1 MAPLTHSM
9 PPQLIPPARPTDPA
23 DSPARLLIISPD
35 AKLRHH
41 LVDHLTQH
49 PTRWRAEAIP
59 ALKHLGPTPEDHLA
73 DTDLVLAHT
82 PHPSHTDEPTPP
94 STDTPALRLL
104 DDLLLLAPDLPV
116 ILLTD
121 HANHREAA
129 DAIARGAYDYLTV
142 ASTLD
147 PEILPILIEKNR
159 ALQRVKQ
166 ENAYL
171 QQQLTM
177 LLGRTK
183 SRNADLEQIAAT
195 DPLTALAN
203 RRAFLES
210 LHRRFADAKRHQRD
224 LACLL
229 LDLDGFKPINDQLGH
244 AAGDRLLIATADAL
258 RHCARASDTPGRLG
272 GDEFVL
278 LLPETDAD
286 EAARIA
292 HRLRA
297 AFQQAAQA
305 ELDAIL
311 KNPSPSAPYTLAPIV
326 PPPPTKDIPLQRDG
340 MPPPTPTLAIGLAT
354 RINSDTP
361 DADALLDA
369 ADAAMYHAKRSGKG
383 HTALAQPGDNTP
395 TLVPAPPDTHR
406 HSA

>member
-1 MAPLTHSM
+1 
-9 PPQLIPPARPTDPA
+9 
-23 DSPARLLIISPD
+23 
-35 AKLRHH
+35 
-41 LVDHLTQH
+41 
-49 PTRWRAEAIP
+49 
-59 ALKHLGPTPEDHLA
+59 
-73 DTDLVLAHT
+73 
-82 PHPSHTDEPTPP
+82 
-94 STDTPALRLL
+94 
-104 DDLLLLAPDLPV
+104 
-116 ILLTD
+116 
-121 HANHREAA
+121 
-129 DAIARGAYDYLTV
+129 RGAYDYLTV

-159 ALQRVKQ
+159 SLQRVKQ

-278 LLPETDAD
+278 RLPETDAD
-286 EAARIA
+286 EAARIV
-292 HRLRA
+292 HRLRL
-297 AFQQAAQA
+297 AFQAAAEA
-305 ELDAIL
+305 ELVAIL
-311 KNPSPSAPYTLAPIV
+311 SESPAAPTPAPYTLASVI
-326 PPPPTKDIPLQRDG
+326 PPPPHEPLPDPHDAST
-340 MPPPTPTLAIGLAT
+340 PPNPTLAIGLAT
-354 RINSDTP
+354 RLTSEAP

-369 ADAAMYHAKRSGKG
+369 ADAAMYHAKRSTRGA
-383 HTALAQPGDNTP
+383 TALAQPA
-395 TLVPAPPDTHR
+395 PADPILLPPPHDAKR

>member
-1 MAPLTHSM
+1 M
-9 PPQLIPPARPTDPA
+9 PPQLIPPTRPTDAPA
-23 DSPARLLIISPD
+23 NVLVISTD
-35 AKLRHH
+35 AQLRHH
-41 LVDHLTQH
+41 LVDHLDQH

-59 ALKHLGPTPEDHLA
+59 ALKHLGPAPEDRLA
-73 DTDLVLAHT
+73 QTDLVLAHT
-82 PHPSHTDEPTPP
+82 PEHSQKPTVSDRGSAPP
-94 STDTPALRLL
+94 KNPDTPALQLL

-129 DAIARGAYDYLTV
+129 EAIARGAYDYLTV

-147 PEILPILIEKNR
+147 PEILPIIIEKNR

-183 SRNADLEQIAAT
+183 SRNADLEHIAAT
-195 DPLTALAN
+195 DPLTALPN

-210 LHRRFADAKRHQRD
+210 LQRRFADAKRHQRD

-278 LLPETDAD
+278 LLPETDAN

-297 AFQQAAQA
+297 AFHQAAQA

-311 KNPSPSAPYTLAPIV
+311 QNPSNPAPYTLAPIV
-326 PPPPTKDIPLQRDG
+326 PPPATEAIPLQRDG
-340 MPPPTPTLAIGLAT
+340 VPPPTPTLAIGLAT
-354 RINSDTP
+354 RLTTNAP

-383 HTALAQPGDNTP
+383 HTALAQPSEDPP
-395 TLVPAPPDTHR
+395 TLLPAPPDAQR